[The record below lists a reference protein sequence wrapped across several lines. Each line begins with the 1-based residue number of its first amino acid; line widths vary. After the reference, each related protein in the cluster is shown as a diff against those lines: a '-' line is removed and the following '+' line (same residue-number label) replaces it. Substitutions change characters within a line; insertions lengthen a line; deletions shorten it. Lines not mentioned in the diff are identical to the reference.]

1 VFIRVLFLEEY
12 VRDLMRRNTAYT
24 IGPLVGFL
32 LLVIF
37 LVMGG
42 VACIRD
48 EAEQATVE
56 PEGPALVMFYTDG

>member
-1 VFIRVLFLEEY
+1 
-12 VRDLMRRNTAYT
+12 MRTKAAYT
-24 IGPLVGFL
+24 TGPLVGFL

-48 EAEQATVE
+48 EAEQAAIE

>member
-1 VFIRVLFLEEY
+1 
-12 VRDLMRRNTAYT
+12 MRRNTAYT
-24 IGPLVGFL
+24 TGPLVGFL

-37 LVMGG
+37 LMIGG

>member
-1 VFIRVLFLEEY
+1 
-12 VRDLMRRNTAYT
+12 MRRNTAYT
-24 IGPLVGFL
+24 TGPLVGFL

-37 LVMGG
+37 LMIGG

-48 EAEQATVE
+48 EAEQAAVE